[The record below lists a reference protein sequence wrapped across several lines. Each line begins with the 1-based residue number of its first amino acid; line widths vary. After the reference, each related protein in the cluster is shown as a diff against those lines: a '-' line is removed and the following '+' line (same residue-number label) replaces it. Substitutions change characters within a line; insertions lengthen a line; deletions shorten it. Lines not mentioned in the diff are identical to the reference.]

1 MHISYSEVMYD
12 NNELIL
18 YDTIFYIYIDKYT
31 KSQMYIIVMR
41 EKRGSNVCVGCGG
54 RWCVVCGV
62 WCVVCDY
69 HTMHHRYANIT
80 CQPYKVAYRTRR
92 LYATPMASR

>member
-62 WCVVCDY
+62 WCV
-69 HTMHHRYANIT
+69 TIT
-80 CQPYKVAYRTRR
+80 LCITVTQISHVSHIK
-92 LYATPMASR
+92 